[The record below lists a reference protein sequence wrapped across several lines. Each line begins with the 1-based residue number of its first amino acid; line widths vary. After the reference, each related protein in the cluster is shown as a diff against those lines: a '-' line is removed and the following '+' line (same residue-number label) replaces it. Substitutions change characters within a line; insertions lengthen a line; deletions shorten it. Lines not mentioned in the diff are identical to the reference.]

1 MRKLTAE
8 LKTIS
13 VCARSIISKSQG
25 GHFLSSLS
33 SNSSS
38 SVLDEFSITSYMVG
52 MSFHTW
58 QKINIQTMAK
68 DIRVNLFS
76 VACMLC
82 CCGLDWTRTSI
93 LFRLKGSSG
102 KIGESWR
109 LEHRA
114 DCLKITQELS
124 HFQRKYFCIEFW
136 VWIFALKMKINIFAH
151 VLEISQFLAWKFK

>member
-114 DCLKITQELS
+114 WHIVWKSPKNCLIFKESISVLNFEFEFS
-124 HFQRKYFCIEFW
+124 HQKWKSI
-136 VWIFALKMKINIFAH
+136 LKFFH
-151 VLEISQFLAWKFK
+151 TVH